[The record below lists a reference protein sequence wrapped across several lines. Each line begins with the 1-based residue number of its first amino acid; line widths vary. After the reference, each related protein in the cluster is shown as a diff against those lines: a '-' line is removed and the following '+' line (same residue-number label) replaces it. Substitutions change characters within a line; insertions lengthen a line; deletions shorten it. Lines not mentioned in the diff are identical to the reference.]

1 MQDKKYIFIIKGSQC
16 PFSAHVLLLS
26 TLLRLLRPEHIQSYL
41 KLQEM
46 LESDG
51 FYKSENGDKQSHCLV
66 YVVFFDR

>member
-1 MQDKKYIFIIKGSQC
+1 MQDKKYIFIIKESWC

-26 TLLRLLRPEHIQSYL
+26 TLLRLLRTEHIQSCL

-51 FYKSENGDKQSHCLV
+51 FCKSENDCKQSRGYYKSRLL
-66 YVVFFDR
+66 F